1 MSGWYKLLSFRTRNN
16 CYWKWSAFSSET
28 HNSRYPR
35 PLSSGGW
42 HSNHREGSPRIS
54 IERFQSLS
62 NVVDAHDRMGSEVRG
77 NRLWL
82 VLWTRLEFLPLFF
95 PFLWLYFLFF
105 IFLCLCFVVMKSC
118 NFTCCNHDSASSSL
132 RGSHLVQNAK
142 LWDASELFYDPCS
155 LSSMQYVHISTKP
168 EFGFCLIGVSI

>member
-42 HSNHREGSPRIS
+42 HSNHKGSPRIS

-155 LSSMQYVHISTKP
+155 LSSMQCVHISTKP
-168 EFGFCLIGVSI
+168 EFGFRLIGVSI